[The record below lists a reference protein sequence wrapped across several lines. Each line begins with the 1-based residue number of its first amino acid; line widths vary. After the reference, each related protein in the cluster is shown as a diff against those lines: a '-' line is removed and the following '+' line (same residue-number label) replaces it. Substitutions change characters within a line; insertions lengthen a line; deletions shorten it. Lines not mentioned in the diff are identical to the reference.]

1 MVSGQG
7 LTARPGYLRLCGRE
21 SIGSL
26 FTQVLVALSQQPHC
40 YSAESE
46 MEFEPAHFQQAAGLV
61 CYYGQNKF
69 HYLHVSH
76 DETVGKHIRIMTMI
90 PDPLSDAF
98 TAPIAL
104 PAGQPIGLRV
114 EVGGARLYFAWRL
127 GEGAWQRL
135 AENFDASILSD
146 EANLPGSPN
155 FTGAF
160 VGMA

>member
-1 MVSGQG
+1 
-7 LTARPGYLRLCGRE
+7 
-21 SIGSL
+21 
-26 FTQVLVALSQQPHC
+26 
-40 YSAESE
+40 
-46 MEFEPAHFQQAAGLV
+46 
-61 CYYGQNKF
+61 
-69 HYLHVSH
+69 
-76 DETVGKHIRIMTMI
+76 MTMI

-155 FTGAF
+155 FPGAF
-160 VGMA
+160 LGMACQDMPTPPRLPISTISPMSSATSGKTLSPARVRSGFEGMRCAENRFRRHSA